1 MKFHLRYVILSF
13 CVFFFL
19 SGCSWNA
26 INEKELNQFIESE
39 NLDYVSIQKLND
51 EEYYIFSLPYIYI
64 YRSAS
69 DYTKS
74 TAMIRDEIA
83 IGGLEK
89 GSIGLVINNTQ
100 VLKDAKTF
108 SVVID
113 SKTREYE
120 YTGGKYLIIKDS
132 RIWNP
137 TAQLKIIF
145 SNDKNETIFE
155 SDY

>member
-1 MKFHLRYVILSF
+1 
-13 CVFFFL
+13 L
-19 SGCSWNA
+19 SGCSWNT
-26 INEKELNQFIESE
+26 ITEKELDKFIESE

-51 EEYYIFSLPYIYI
+51 KEYYIFSLPYIYI
-64 YRSAS
+64 YRSSS
-69 DYTKS
+69 DYAKS
-74 TAMIRDEIA
+74 TGLVRDEII

-100 VLKDAKTF
+100 VLKDARTF

-120 YTGGKYLIIKDS
+120 YTGEKYLIIKDS

-137 TAQLKIIF
+137 TAQLKITF
-145 SNDKNETIFE
+145 SNDKNEKIFE
-155 SDY
+155 ADY